1 MNCTSVSILKACEDP
16 NIEVKTGEEKR
27 SQLKLIKFISK
38 FMKKSDHQDEAG
50 KFR

>member
-1 MNCTSVSILKACEDP
+1 MCDLFKAILFDP